1 MTTDRDDDIEREIRT
16 HLDLEAEE
24 RVADGMSETDARYA
38 ARRAFGNVTRTQEDV
53 RAVWT
58 RRWLDELVQDVR
70 YALRTL
76 RKSPGFTTV
85 AVLTLGLG
93 IGATTSIFTVV
104 HGVLLQPL
112 PYRDSDRLVRI
123 VEHVPASESVTG
135 QAERVDSLATDE
147 FVDWRTR
154 AKTLSHIA
162 LYAGASMTLIERGA
176 ATRLRG
182 ARVSPAVFPMLRL
195 YPLLGRVFMPA
206 EEARGADAVV
216 LLAHHVWQRQLGGD
230 PGAVGRVVTLDGRGY
245 VVIGVMPA
253 EANFPEPST
262 DFWVPFVP
270 LDVMAGR
277 IMRASTIAR
286 LQDGVSIDAAAQE
299 INAIGG
305 PLRPRPSAKDAH
317 PRFDIVRVQDQLVAP
332 VKPALTILMGAVA
345 AVLLIACANVAN
357 LLLARN
363 ASRRREMAI
372 RRALGAGRPRLLR
385 QVLTESVMLA
395 ALGGLTGLALTY
407 GGVSMLKR
415 LATVDA
421 PRWLATGGGNVL
433 PRLDDVGVDGRV
445 LVFTLS
451 AACITGLLFGVGPAV
466 RLASARHLP
475 HAEMT
480 HGRRLLVVVQL
491 AMATVL
497 LVAAGLLMRSFV
509 KLASVDTGYDAHDVL
524 TFQAVLP
531 PGRID
536 SARRPE
542 FAKDLTRRLRDL
554 PQVRMAGFTNI
565 PPLTDARFRVSFTI
579 LGVSPQAMAAGE
591 RPQVRYVSQDYL
603 RALGARLVEGRWFEN
618 GDDAGGAK
626 AVLVNQALARR
637 FFGDRSP
644 VKSFAMLGGQ
654 AWEIVG
660 VVGDIRQGG
669 LDEEAT
675 PQWFVD
681 YRQLPEN
688 VPVIPL
694 DGGVVFAVRTTGD
707 PRDVAA
713 GVRALVRQLEPH
725 ATLDQVY
732 ALDDLVASALAR
744 PRFYALLFG
753 TFAAVAAALAAI
765 GIYGM
770 LAYAVAQRTR
780 EIGIR
785 MALGAQRRQVL
796 WMVLGQGAAL
806 TAIGIVVGLAGAIGL
821 TRSLRGLLF
830 EVTPLDAVTFWS
842 VSAAFACVAIAA
854 CYVPAR
860 RATTVDPMIALREE

>member
-1 MTTDRDDDIEREIRT
+1 
-16 HLDLEAEE
+16 
-24 RVADGMSETDARYA
+24 MS
-38 ARRAFGNVTRTQEDV
+38 
-53 RAVWT
+53 
-58 RRWLDELVQDVR
+58 L
-70 YALRTL
+70 
-76 RKSPGFTTV
+76 
-85 AVLTLGLG
+85 
-93 IGATTSIFTVV
+93 
-104 HGVLLQPL
+104 
-112 PYRDSDRLVRI
+112 
-123 VEHVPASESVTG
+123 
-135 QAERVDSLATDE
+135 
-147 FVDWRTR
+147 
-154 AKTLSHIA
+154 
-162 LYAGASMTLIERGA
+162 
-176 ATRLRG
+176 
-182 ARVSPAVFPMLRL
+182 
-195 YPLLGRVFMPA
+195 
-206 EEARGADAVV
+206 
-216 LLAHHVWQRQLGGD
+216 
-230 PGAVGRVVTLDGRGY
+230 
-245 VVIGVMPA
+245 
-253 EANFPEPST
+253 
-262 DFWVPFVP
+262 
-270 LDVMAGR
+270 
-277 IMRASTIAR
+277 
-286 LQDGVSIDAAAQE
+286 
-299 INAIGG
+299 
-305 PLRPRPSAKDAH
+305 
-317 PRFDIVRVQDQLVAP
+317 
-332 VKPALTILMGAVA
+332 
-345 AVLLIACANVAN
+345 
-357 LLLARN
+357 
-363 ASRRREMAI
+363 
-372 RRALGAGRPRLLR
+372 
-385 QVLTESVMLA
+385 
-395 ALGGLTGLALTY
+395 
-407 GGVSMLKR
+407 LKR

-421 PRWLATGGGNVL
+421 PRWLATGSGNVL
-433 PRLDDVGVDGRV
+433 PRLDDVGVDGSV

-466 RLASARHLP
+466 RLASARHLQ

-480 HGRRLLVVVQL
+480 DGRRLLVVVQL

-509 KLASVDTGYDAHDVL
+509 KLASVDTGYDAHDVV

-542 FAKDLTRRLRDL
+542 FANDLTRRLRDL

-565 PPLTDARFRVSFTI
+565 PPLTAARFMVSFTI
-579 LGVSPQAMAAGE
+579 PGVSLQAMAAGE

-603 RALGARLVEGRWFEN
+603 HALGARLVEGRWFGN

-637 FFGDRSP
+637 FFGDKSP

-654 AWEIVG
+654 AWAIVG

-707 PRDVAA
+707 PRNT
-713 GVRALVRQLEPH
+713 GGSCTWTCGGRSSHTPRSIS
-725 ATLDQVY
+725 VY

-765 GIYGM
+765 GIYGV

-806 TAIGIVVGLAGAIGL
+806 TAIGIAVGLAGAIGL

-842 VSAAFACVAIAA
+842 VSPRLPPWRSR
-854 CYVPAR
+854 PATCR
-860 RATTVDPMIALREE
+860 RGGRRRWTR